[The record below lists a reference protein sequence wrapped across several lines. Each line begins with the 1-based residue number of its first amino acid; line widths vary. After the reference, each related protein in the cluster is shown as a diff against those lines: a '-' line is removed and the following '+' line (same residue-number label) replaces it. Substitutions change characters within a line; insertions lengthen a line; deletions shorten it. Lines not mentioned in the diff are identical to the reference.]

1 MDEERGTSIEPNLDG
16 GGQERSSCESKVRQH
31 RLPMDRRHSLANDVE
46 DILMAIMSS
55 DHDAL

>member
-1 MDEERGTSIEPNLDG
+1 MDEERGTSIEPNLEG
-16 GGQERSSCESKVRQH
+16 GGQTVSKVRQH